1 MNFARALRVLAE
13 LSASQWG
20 MVTTAQAVARGVTRL
35 DLSRL
40 AEDSQLVRLAHGV
53 YRDAGAPADEFE
65 SLRAV
70 WLSTDP
76 SSLAEE
82 RLSDLIGGVVV
93 SGASAASL
101 HRVGDLPADRHEFS
115 APVRR
120 QSQRPEI
127 RYRQRRLDPGDV
139 TIVNGLP
146 VTTIEQTVADL
157 VEARIDLSLVADA
170 LRDATRNRRL
180 DLGRLEELL
189 SPLAARHG
197 FRKGDGQA
205 LLDRLMAIAGLD
217 ASSLAKEI
225 ASSETLGA
233 LVAANQLAR
242 RGFTEAVIGPAT
254 REALRAINESV
265 GRAIKQA
272 MTPSL
277 EKLAASVADSE
288 AFSAFQADLSKLA
301 EQVALAFPAQE
312 LLRSFGQECAAAL
325 GQIAVPRTDLLP
337 AIEALEAAQGAGL
350 VTARDWS

>member
-1 MNFARALRVLAE
+1 MNSAKALRVLAE

-20 MVTTAQAVARGVTRL
+20 MVTSAQAVARGVTRL

-82 RLSDLIGGVVV
+82 RLSDLVGGVVV

-115 APVRR
+115 APIRR

-127 RYRQRRLDPGDV
+127 RYRQRKLDPGDV
-139 TIVNGLP
+139 AIVNGLP

-157 VEARIDLSLVADA
+157 VEARVDLSLVADA
-170 LRDATRNRRL
+170 LRDATRSRRL
-180 DLGRLEELL
+180 GLGRLEELL
-189 SPLAARHG
+189 GPLAARHG
-197 FRKGDGQA
+197 LRKGDGRA

-233 LVAANQLAR
+233 LVAANQLAQLDLA
-242 RGFTEAVIGPAT
+242 EAAIRPAT
-254 REALRAINESV
+254 REALRAFSESV
-265 GRAIKQA
+265 GRAVEQA
-272 MTPSL
+272 MAPSL
-277 EKLAASVADSE
+277 EKLAASVAGSE
-288 AFSAFQADLSKLA
+288 AVLAFQADLSKLA
-301 EQVALAFPAQE
+301 EQVALAAPTQE
-312 LLRSFGQECAAAL
+312 LLRSFGQRCAVAL
-325 GQIAVPRTDLLP
+325 AQSAVPRTALLP
-337 AIEALEAAQGAGL
+337 AIEALAAAQGAGL
-350 VTARDWS
+350 VTAHDRS